1 MYAHK
6 EVLKPCSQTCLP
18 PGRFP
23 HLLVALLLLRMGDVT
38 KTDLNHPPKTPCKF
52 QEMHFSSFFD
62 SSLNFFPEMFLPVLQ
77 RKLGKNCPLH
87 WKKETILWI
96 LKTGIPVIQLAG
108 CWSIIVSGKALAAEA
123 LKNPKKAK
131 TEELCTTKGKVI
143 LNDDDLNDS
152 IKNILKQICLN
163 DANCTTIFF
172 LSRCAKS
179 SEVMVLQNINVQD
192 GEVHFRSEIRIQACK
207 FLGYWAS

>member
-1 MYAHK
+1 MF
-6 EVLKPCSQTCLP
+6 TDMLP

-23 HLLVALLLLRMGDVT
+23 HLLVALLLPRMGDVT
-38 KTDLNHPPKTPCKF
+38 KTEWIIPPKHPANSKTV
-52 QEMHFSSFFD
+52 HFSSFFD
-62 SSLNFFPEMFLPVLQ
+62 SSLNFFPLCSFQCCNENWGKIVLCI
-77 RKLGKNCPLH
+77 GK
-87 WKKETILWI
+87 KSILWT
-96 LKTGIPVIQLAG
+96 LKTAIPVIQLAG

-123 LKNPKKAK
+123 LKNSKKAK

-163 DANCTTIFF
+163 DSICTTIFF
-172 LSRCAKS
+172 WSRCAKS
-179 SEVMVLQNINVQD
+179 SEVMVWQNINVQD